1 MPKIDSMANVMP
13 IDPARRR
20 LTSAAAKA
28 PVPQVAPAGAPR
40 AVRADA
46 SDWLASAQAAVESV
60 ARIDADK
67 VARIKAQL
75 ARGELTFDSERVAS
89 RMLSHHGML
98 R

>member
-1 MPKIDSMANVMP
+1 MPKIDSMSNVMP
-13 IDPARRR
+13 IDTARRR
-20 LTSAAAKA
+20 LSSAEAKVPA
-28 PVPQVAPAGAPR
+28 PHGVPAGAAR
-40 AVRADA
+40 AVQADA

-89 RMLSHHGML
+89 RVLSHHGML

>member
-1 MPKIDSMANVMP
+1 MPKIDAMPHVMP
-13 IDPARRR
+13 IDATRWR
-20 LTSAAAKA
+20 LTSAEARM
-28 PVPQVAPAGAPR
+28 PLTGGVSAGAARTVP
-40 AVRADA
+40 ADA

-60 ARIDADK
+60 PRIDAVK
-67 VARIKAQL
+67 VARIKAML